1 MQTIVPA
8 LSLTFLKMSFST
20 RPVSLY
26 SSALLGWRLRAA
38 YSTLRPPVMV
48 SDTQIETDRTI
59 RSYGK
64 LNMYH
69 GGVYCLDSRR
79 YHYLRYSY

>member
-8 LSLTFLKMSFST
+8 LSLTFLEMSLST

-26 SSALLGWRLRAA
+26 SSALLGWRSRAA
-38 YSTLRPPVMV
+38 YSTLRPPVLV
-48 SDTQIETDRTI
+48 GDTQIETDRTI

-64 LNMYH
+64 LNMGH
-69 GGVYCLDSRR
+69 GDVYCLSLRR
-79 YHYLRYSY
+79 YHYLCYI